1 MNFKRYL
8 VILVMV
14 ICIWSVIAITL
25 NGGNFSTEEVK
36 EIALGSITFFTISGL
51 IAAAIYEIT
60 DNCVRQKSNKNM
72 FFNDSVKCI
81 LLDGEWGLG
90 KTHFYK
96 HNIMPELDKAPIY
109 ISCFSATK
117 DELITRLIMS
127 SAFYSALSL
136 NGLLIKLMLNNWQSF
151 MPRGKII
158 VFDDIERLHGSS
170 SEPYEDIMAII
181 DYLKNY
187 NSILLIANISEI
199 KSKNDR
205 PESIFNRYLEKIV
218 DDTIIVPSYNY
229 EDLFEGFLPK
239 KASKLYKDIF
249 ITAMVRAQKQ
259 LNCKNIRLL
268 KNCCYHIN
276 NAFNEI
282 SSIVKLDLSEIEH
295 LIIGRSIESTL
306 IKLIAMNY
314 LFFKDNSLYHETMSL
329 MQARLNNENDVD
341 SLDNK
346 LRYYSLKVEDF
357 KLYNISNNH
366 PIKSA
371 LSSSSI
377 QRQFVY
383 YSLGSYL
390 QEEYSLENQCI
401 INLYNGTTGVTW
413 DKSRL
418 SEINNKKTS
427 VLNSGL
433 LQLFDT
439 NFLQMDD
446 RGDYLESELF
456 VWGCIVYSEQL
467 ELSDKIAK
475 CLTKFNVYVNWASP
489 AYHSHQKYI
498 FDNLHKI
505 LDRYLIWF
513 YTINNSKDDIKIKFQ
528 TLFNGFLNIYL
539 SKMYEFFIYEIDVYN
554 EKNTFSEAYHKYT
567 RNFFELIFNESENTA
582 NIANIAFDFICAKNI
597 NGELER
603 YIIAHFKNQENQL
616 TNYIHLIIYYFKF
629 LQISKFPIND
639 EIREFISTQIEH
651 EGKYIDFINKQ
662 IKELFP
668 NNSEEINWQSLIYD
682 DLPD

>member
-1 MNFKRYL
+1 MSLKRYL
-8 VILVMV
+8 VIFVMV
-14 ICIWSVIAITL
+14 ICIWFAIAVTL
-25 NGGNFSTEEVK
+25 NSGNFSIEEVK
-36 EIALGSITFFTISGL
+36 EIVLRCITFFTISGL

-60 DNCVRQKSNKNM
+60 DNCIRQKSNKNM
-72 FFNDSVKCI
+72 FFNDSVKCV
-81 LLDGEWGLG
+81 LLDGEWGIG

-96 HNIMPELDKAPIY
+96 HNIMPELDKSPIY

-117 DELITRLIMS
+117 DELTTRLIMS

-151 MPRGKII
+151 TPKGKII

-181 DYLKNY
+181 DHLKNY

-199 KSKNDR
+199 KNGQ
-205 PESIFNRYLEKIV
+205 PENIFNRYLEKIV
-218 DDTIIVPSYNY
+218 DNTIIVPSYNY

-239 KASKLYKDIF
+239 NKLYKDI
-249 ITAMVRAQKQ
+249 IINAMVRAQKK

-276 NAFNEI
+276 SAFNELG
-282 SSIVKLDLSEIEH
+282 SIIKLDLSEIEH
-295 LIIGRSIESTL
+295 LIIGRSIEPTL

-314 LFFKDNSLYHETMSL
+314 LFFKDNSLYHEAMRL
-329 MQARLNNENDVD
+329 IQARFNNEDDID
-341 SLDNK
+341 SLDDK
-346 LRYYSLKVEDF
+346 LKYYSLKVEDF

-371 LSSSSI
+371 LSSLSI
-377 QRQFVY
+377 QRQFIY
-383 YSLGSYL
+383 YSLGGYL
-390 QEEYSLENQCI
+390 QEEYSFENQCI

-418 SEINNKKTS
+418 SEINDKKIS

-433 LQLFDT
+433 LQLFDM

-456 VWGCIVYSEQL
+456 VWGCITYNEQL
-467 ELSDKIAK
+467 EVSNKIAK
-475 CLTKFNVYVNWASP
+475 CLAFYDESADWFSP
-489 AYHSHQKYI
+489 TYHNHQNYI

-513 YTINNSKDDIKIKFQ
+513 YTINDTLNDIKIKFQ
-528 TLFNGFLNIYL
+528 TLFDGFLNIYL
-539 SKMYEFFIYEIDVYN
+539 STMYEFFIYEIDVYN
-554 EKNTFSEAYHKYT
+554 ERGHFSPVYHKYM
-567 RNFFELIFNESENTA
+567 RNFFELIFNESENTVQ
-582 NIANIAFDFICAKNI
+582 IAFNFIRTKNI

-603 YIIAHFKNQENQL
+603 YIIAHFKEQENQL
-616 TNYIHLIIYYFKF
+616 SNYIHLIVYYFKF
-629 LQISKFPIND
+629 LRLSTSSINS
-639 EIREFISTQIEH
+639 EIREFISAKIEH
-651 EGKYIDFINKQ
+651 DSKYIDLFNKR

-668 NNSEEINWQSLIYD
+668 NNSEEIDWLSLLYD